1 VAEIYIKFI
10 ELIDLC
16 KKMIELI
23 LLTSIATTPLPL
35 LNSVITPVSPLVTA
49 PSPKPTSTP
58 APVVTPTPSP
68 VPPQAGQQEPTKES
82 WAEKMWKRYTE
93 NKRSN

>member
-1 VAEIYIKFI
+1 MAEIYIKFI

-35 LNSVITPVSPLVTA
+35 PNSVITPVSSPVTA
-49 PSPKPTSTP
+49 PSPKPTFTP
-58 APVVTPTPSP
+58 TPVVTPTPA
-68 VPPQAGQQEPTKES
+68 PPQAQQQEPPKES
-82 WAEKMWKRYTE
+82 WAEKMWKRYTQ
-93 NKRSN
+93 NKGEQ